1 MVLLLKPS
9 FIKDK
14 SLHDNDIQAEVTMPD
29 QDDNDIQAEVTKPD
43 QDDNIMTDGLIVA

>member
-1 MVLLLKPS
+1 VVLLLKPS

-14 SLHDNDIQAEVTMPD
+14 SLHDNDIQT
-29 QDDNDIQAEVTKPD
+29 EVTKPD

>member
-14 SLHDNDIQAEVTMPD
+14 RLHDNDIQAEVTMPD
-29 QDDNDIQAEVTKPD
+29 QDDN
-43 QDDNIMTDGLIVA
+43 IMTDGLNVA